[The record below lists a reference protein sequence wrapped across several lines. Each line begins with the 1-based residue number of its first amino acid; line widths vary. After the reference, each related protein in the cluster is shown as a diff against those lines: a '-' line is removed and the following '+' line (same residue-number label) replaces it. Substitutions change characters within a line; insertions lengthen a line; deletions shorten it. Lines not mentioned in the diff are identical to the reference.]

1 MRVKVI
7 KEIKGLVPGDI
18 LYYMKDTDT
27 YEINKT
33 EYDISDSTTT
43 TVLRTVIGSYIV
55 ENMKDYFIFIDD
67 EDNTLEIDKIYYND
81 FPENQT
87 VDTVGETQ
95 PEVKDEVPTDT
106 EVIKLQEQVKE
117 LEKRFEDIER
127 FRIGQGFFP
136 TNPYR
141 YTWVNFI

>member
-1 MRVKVI
+1 MRVKVL

-55 ENMKDYFIFIDD
+55 EDMKDYFMFIDD

-81 FPENQT
+81 FPENKKT
-87 VDTVGETQ
+87 NLATEAE
-95 PEVKDEVPTDT
+95 PEVKNEVSTDT
-106 EVIKLQEQVKE
+106 EVTKLQEQIKE